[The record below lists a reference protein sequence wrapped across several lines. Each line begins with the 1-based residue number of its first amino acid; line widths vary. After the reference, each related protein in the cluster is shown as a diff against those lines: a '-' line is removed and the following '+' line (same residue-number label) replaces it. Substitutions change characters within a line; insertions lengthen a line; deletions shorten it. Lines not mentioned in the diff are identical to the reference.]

1 MRSVLA
7 ALLISSNAFQT
18 ASTQV
23 EPLNQMKVVHLNNGA
38 NAVDLDAD
46 KRADLIVVAWRE
58 NNNAHSYDLFT
69 FYVNN
74 PSAREHPLN
83 LVVVADSVGHRFSEV
98 VRTEF
103 GADCVLTDLRVL
115 QPRAGPDL
123 LVIARRDFGDSYSDS
138 LPVTFTVYR
147 LAIFDEGVPGVPPLQ
162 FVRERTIRSK
172 GKYCDVEHAFLTE
185 LGLGAYR

>member
-7 ALLISSNAFQT
+7 ALLISNAFQS
-18 ASTQV
+18 AFAQV

-58 NNNAHSYDLFT
+58 NNNAHSYDIFT

-74 PSAREHPLN
+74 PSSREHPLN
-83 LVVVADSVGHRFSEV
+83 LVVVADSVGHGFSEA
-98 VRTEF
+98 VRTEL
-103 GADCVLTDLRVL
+103 GAECVLTDLRVL
-115 QPRAGPDL
+115 QPRVGPDF

-138 LPVTFTVYR
+138 LPVTFTVYM
-147 LAIFDEGVPGVPPLQ
+147 LAMYDEGVPGVPPFQ
-162 FVRERTIRSK
+162 FVPMRTIRSN